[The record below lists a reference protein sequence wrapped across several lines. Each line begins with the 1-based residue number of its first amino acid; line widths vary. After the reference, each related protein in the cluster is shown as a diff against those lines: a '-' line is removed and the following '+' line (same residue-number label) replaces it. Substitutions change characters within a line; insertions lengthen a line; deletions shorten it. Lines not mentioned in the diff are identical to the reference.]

1 MIRQL
6 SSLDAQ
12 FLAIESTT
20 HQGHVGGLVVLD
32 SSNREGGELRLEDV
46 RKLLAERIH
55 LLPVMRWKL
64 AEVPMGLDRP
74 YWIEDPNFDLDYHLR
89 ELALPPPGDDERL
102 AKQISR
108 ITSRH
113 LDRSRPLWEIYLV
126 SGLEGGRSALLT
138 KMHHAMI
145 DGMSGA
151 EIMGVL
157 FDLEPGGRE
166 IPPADPASDEERAQE
181 PGSLEM
187 LGRGLVA
194 LPAQPLRALR
204 AMPSTLPY
212 LDVAPS
218 VLGIPGAE
226 RVSRYAS
233 RARNMLGG
241 GDADGEIVERPRHSA
256 PRTPFSTRISAHRRF
271 SFGSLPLETVKQVK
285 DALGVKV
292 NDVVVAMCAGAVREW
307 LLSKDALPEQPLLAQ
322 IPVSVRT
329 EEQIGTYGNRIS
341 VMIVPIPTDEPDPLE
356 RVRRVKQ
363 AMGAAK
369 SRHNAMPAEL
379 LQDIA
384 NFIPPAINAR
394 AARVALQLGTRQRM
408 RPLYNLVISNVPG
421 PPFPL
426 YLAGAEVEHNYPVS
440 VITDGAG
447 LNITVMS
454 YRGSMDFGVLADR
467 EQMSEVWSLLD
478 ALGNELEALERAAAQ
493 LTAPGPA
500 AG

>member
-1 MIRQL
+1 MVRQL
-6 SSLDAQ
+6 TSLDAQ

-20 HQGHVGGLVVLD
+20 HYGHVGGLVTLD
-32 SSNREGGELRLEDV
+32 SSRREGGELRLADV
-46 RKLLAERIH
+46 RELLAERIH

-74 YWIEDPNFDLDYHLR
+74 YWIEDPDFDLSYHLR
-89 ELALPPPGDDERL
+89 EIALPAPGDDRQL
-102 AKQISR
+102 ASQVAR

-113 LDRSRPLWEIYLV
+113 LDRSRPLWELYLV
-126 SGLEGGRSALLT
+126 SGLKGGRSAMLT

-166 IPPADPASDEERAQE
+166 IPPAEAGSEEDRARE

-194 LPAQPLRALR
+194 LPAQPLRALK
-204 AMPSTLPY
+204 AMPGTLPH

-233 RARNMLGG
+233 RARNLLGG
-241 GDADGEIVERPRHSA
+241 GADGEIIERPRLQA
-256 PRTPFSTRISAHRRF
+256 PHTPFSGRISAHRRF
-271 SFGSLPLETVKQVK
+271 SFGSLPLQTVKEIK
-285 DALGVKV
+285 NSLGVKV
-292 NDVVVAMCAGAVREW
+292 NDIVVAMCAGAVRQW
-307 LLSKDALPEQPLLAQ
+307 LLANESLPEDPLLAQ

-329 EEQIGTYGNRIS
+329 KEQIGTYGNRIS

-356 RVRRVKQ
+356 RVERVKE

-369 SRHNAMPAEL
+369 ERHNAMPAEL

-421 PPFPL
+421 PAFPL

-454 YRGSMDFGVLADR
+454 YRDSMDFGILADR
-467 EQMSEVWSLLD
+467 DQLPEVWDLLD
-478 ALGNELEALERAAAQ
+478 ALGDELEALRRAAE
-493 LTAPGPA
+493 G
-500 AG
+500 

>member
-6 SSLDAQ
+6 TSLDAQ
-12 FLAIESTT
+12 FLAIESNT
-20 HQGHVGGLVVLD
+20 HYGHVGGVVLLD
-32 SSNREGGELRLEDV
+32 SSRREGGELRLEDV
-46 RKLLAERIH
+46 RKLLEERIH
-55 LLPVMRWKL
+55 LLPIMRWKL

-74 YWIEDPNFDLDYHLR
+74 YWIDDPNFDLDYHLR
-89 ELALPPPGDDERL
+89 EIALPAPGDDRQL
-102 AKQISR
+102 ASQVAR

-126 SGLEGGRSALLT
+126 SGLAGGRSALLT
-138 KMHHAMI
+138 KMHHSVI

-166 IPPADPASDEERAQE
+166 IPAADEADEEYRARE
-181 PGSLEM
+181 PGSIEM
-187 LGRGLVA
+187 LGRGIVA

-204 AMPSTLPY
+204 ALPSTLPH

-218 VLGIPGAE
+218 ILGIPGAE

-241 GDADGEIVERPRHSA
+241 DGDGEIVERPRMSA
-256 PRTPFSTRISAHRRF
+256 PHTPFSSRIGAHRRF
-271 SFGSLPLETVKQVK
+271 SFGSLPLETVKEVK
-285 DALGVKV
+285 NSLGVKV
-292 NDVVVAMCAGAVREW
+292 NDIVVAMCAGAVREW
-307 LLSKDALPEQPLLAQ
+307 LVANDALPDGPLLAQ

-329 EEQIGTYGNRIS
+329 EEQVGTYGNRIS

-356 RVRRVKQ
+356 RVKRVEQ

-379 LQDIA
+379 LQDVTS
-384 NFIPPAINAR
+384 FIPPAINAR

-426 YLAGAEVEHNYPVS
+426 YLAGAEVERNYPVS

-467 EQMSEVWSLLD
+467 EQIPEVWDMIDALGAELD
-478 ALGNELEALERAAAQ
+478 ALQRAA
-493 LTAPGPA
+493 G
-500 AG
+500 

>member
-1 MIRQL
+1 
-6 SSLDAQ
+6 
-12 FLAIESTT
+12 
-20 HQGHVGGLVVLD
+20 
-32 SSNREGGELRLEDV
+32 
-46 RKLLAERIH
+46 
-55 LLPVMRWKL
+55 
-64 AEVPMGLDRP
+64 
-74 YWIEDPNFDLDYHLR
+74 
-89 ELALPPPGDDERL
+89 
-102 AKQISR
+102 
-108 ITSRH
+108 
-113 LDRSRPLWEIYLV
+113 
-126 SGLEGGRSALLT
+126 
-138 KMHHAMI
+138 
-145 DGMSGA
+145 
-151 EIMGVL
+151 
-157 FDLEPGGRE
+157 
-166 IPPADPASDEERAQE
+166 
-181 PGSLEM
+181 
-187 LGRGLVA
+187 
-194 LPAQPLRALR
+194 
-204 AMPSTLPY
+204 
-212 LDVAPS
+212 
-218 VLGIPGAE
+218 
-226 RVSRYAS
+226 
-233 RARNMLGG
+233 
-241 GDADGEIVERPRHSA
+241 
-256 PRTPFSTRISAHRRF
+256 
-271 SFGSLPLETVKQVK
+271 
-285 DALGVKV
+285 
-292 NDVVVAMCAGAVREW
+292 MCAGAVREW

-478 ALGNELEALERAAAQ
+478 ALGNELKALERAAAQ
-493 LTAPGPA
+493 LTATGPA